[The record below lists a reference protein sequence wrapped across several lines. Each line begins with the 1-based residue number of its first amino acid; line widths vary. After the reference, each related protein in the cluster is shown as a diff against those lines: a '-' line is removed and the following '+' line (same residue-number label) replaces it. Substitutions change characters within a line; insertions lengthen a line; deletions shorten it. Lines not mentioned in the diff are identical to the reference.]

1 MPNDIDKYISNCILA
16 NNEENVTVVVFMS
29 VCPLAVGI
37 MEESQEQMLRD
48 Y

>member
-1 MPNDIDKYISNCILA
+1 MYILA
-16 NNEENVTVVVFMS
+16 NTEKSGSVVVFKP
-29 VCPLAVGI
+29 VCPFAVGI

>member
-1 MPNDIDKYISNCILA
+1 MLGTVLLWNK
-16 NNEENVTVVVFMS
+16 EENGGIIVFKP
-29 VCPLAVGI
+29 VCPFAVGI